1 VRSPCNKS
9 TDAGNG
15 DEGCPDD
22 VRMRFAR
29 FRPAPISSRR
39 RRGKHGQGL
48 VEFGLVAPIFF
59 FTVFAMIDGGFLM
72 FSINAVDQATT
83 IATNSIASLGKV
95 ATADITS
102 MQRMAASAGLQTTS
116 LITITEI
123 DVEGLVVN
131 ATQDGFST
139 HADGTPVILTGCS
152 GGPGGVDGAN
162 ECIDQYKFTGSGS
175 TPTIVVINGGQY
187 TGQCLSGDA
196 SGCPPW
202 PPAVRNVF
210 NGQSSFAALKVS
222 YTYRFLTGIAPNA
235 SLTTTK
241 TFRLEPQLAPGP

>member
-1 VRSPCNKS
+1 VAGPALTALRSPCNKS

-22 VRMRFAR
+22 VAMRFVR
-29 FRPAPISSRR
+29 SRPAPTSSRR

-83 IATNSIASLGKV
+83 IATNSIASLGTV

-102 MQRMAASAGLQTTS
+102 MQRMAASAGLESTS
-116 LITITEI
+116 LINITEI
-123 DVEGLVVN
+123 
-131 ATQDGFST
+131 
-139 HADGTPVILTGCS
+139 
-152 GGPGGVDGAN
+152 
-162 ECIDQYKFTGSGS
+162 GSGS
-175 TPTIVVINGGQY
+175 TPTIVVINGGHY

-241 TFRLEPQLAPGP
+241 TFRLEPQLAPNS

>member
-1 VRSPCNKS
+1 M
-9 TDAGNG
+9 A
-15 DEGCPDD
+15 
-22 VRMRFAR
+22 MRFAR
-29 FRPAPISSRR
+29 LRPALTSSRR

-59 FTVFAMIDGGFLM
+59 FTIFAMVDGGFLM

-102 MQRMAASAGLQTTS
+102 MQRMAASAGLETTS
-116 LITITEI
+116 LITISEI
-123 DVEGLVVN
+123 DVEGLAAN
-131 ATQDGFST
+131 ASQDGFALNS
-139 HADGTPVILTGCS
+139 DGTPQILTGCS
-152 GGPGGVDGAN
+152 GGPNGGQ
-162 ECIDQYKFTGSGS
+162 CINQYQFSGSGS
-175 TPTIVVINGGQY
+175 TPTIVVLNSPNY
-187 TGQCLSGDA
+187 TSQCLSGDA

-210 NGQSSFAALKVS
+210 NGQSSFAALKVT
-222 YTYRFLTGIAPNA
+222 YTYRFLTGIATPA
-235 SLTTTK
+235 LMTTTK